1 MLTDNLKRRLAKDR
15 PMASITVRVPINV
28 IDSMKEI
35 APQRGFAGY
44 QTLLKLKLKLYL
56 SEGLRRDD
64 VQFSRSTPK
73 ARLIGALKKQGVSDE
88 VLEAAEREAA

>member
-1 MLTDNLKRRLAKDR
+1 MLTDNLKRRLAKGR
-15 PMASITVRVPINV
+15 PMASITVRVPIDV

-44 QTLLKLKLKLYL
+44 QTLLKLYL
-56 SEGLRRDD
+56 SEGLRPDE

-73 ARLIGALKKQGVSDE
+73 ARLIEALKKQGVSDE
-88 VLEAAEREAA
+88 ELAAAEREAA

>member
-1 MLTDNLKRRLAKDR
+1 MLTERLKRRLAKDR
-15 PMASITVRVPINV
+15 PMASITVRVPVDV

-44 QTLLKLKLKLYL
+44 QTLLKLYL
-56 SEGLRRDD
+56 SEGLRRDE

-73 ARLIGALKKQGVSDE
+73 ARLIEALKKQGVSDE

>member
-1 MLTDNLKRRLAKDR
+1 MTERLKRRLAKDR
-15 PMASITVRVPINV
+15 PMASVTVRVPVDV

-35 APQRGFAGY
+35 APQRGVAGC

-56 SEGLRRDD
+56 SEGLRRDE

-73 ARLIGALKKQGVSDE
+73 ARLIEALKKQGVSDE
-88 VLEAAEREAA
+88 ELAAAEREAA